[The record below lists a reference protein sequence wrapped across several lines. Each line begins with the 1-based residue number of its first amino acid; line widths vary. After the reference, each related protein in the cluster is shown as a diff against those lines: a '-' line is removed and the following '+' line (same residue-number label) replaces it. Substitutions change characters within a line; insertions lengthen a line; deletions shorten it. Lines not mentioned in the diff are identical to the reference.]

1 MMKTLQRWFHQAVKA
16 AKTLYHQA
24 AARLKSLGA
33 ALKTK
38 TAAALRRL
46 TAHRATILRT
56 VAVGAVLLVSR
67 AVWQQ
72 SPTAQAVVKSAI
84 SRLRG
89 AAIPTARQI
98 IAELR
103 PVRVTRPAV
112 VEPQLGGVTAVAAE
126 EIPAQ
131 PVLNGR

>member
-1 MMKTLQRWFHQAVKA
+1 MKTLQTWVHKAVKA
-16 AKTLYHQA
+16 AKTLYHKA
-24 AARLKSLGA
+24 AARLKRLAA
-33 ALKTK
+33 ALKAK

-46 TAHRATILRT
+46 TTHRATILRT
-56 VAVGAVLLVSR
+56 LAVGVILLVSL

-84 SRLRG
+84 SRLRRTV
-89 AAIPTARQI
+89 IPTTRQI

-103 PVRVTRPAV
+103 PVRVIRPAV
-112 VEPQLGGVTAVAAE
+112 VEPQLGGVAAVAAE

>member
-1 MMKTLQRWFHQAVKA
+1 MKTLQRWFHKAVKA

-24 AARLKSLGA
+24 AARLKSLAA
-33 ALKTK
+33 ALKAT
-38 TAAALRRL
+38 L

-56 VAVGAVLLVSR
+56 VAVGAVLLVSL

-84 SRLRG
+84 SRLRRTV
-89 AAIPTARQI
+89 IPTARQI